1 MKNSSRVA
9 LCLLLLVLAAGA
21 ASAQEQKFADLGDFK
36 LESGEVIRGCRVGY
50 RTFGTLN
57 PEKSNAILVPTW
69 ASGTTEQLASNF
81 GTGRLVDTSKFYV
94 VAVDALGN
102 GVSSS
107 PSNSATQP
115 RMKFPRF
122 NVRDMVG
129 TQHQLLTKVLGINH
143 LRAVMGVSMG
153 GMQTFQWIV
162 SYPDFMDMAI
172 PIVGSPRLAPYD
184 LLLWQAQIDAI
195 MNDPGWR
202 GGEYTENPARSAEYE
217 FGALLLTTPDEFN
230 RRMTR
235 EKLFAE
241 LERAK
246 TVKGFNANDKIRQD
260 QAMMTHDVSAPF
272 DGSMERAAA
281 SVKARVLVVVAA
293 RDHVVTPGPAT
304 EFARLLKAQL
314 LTLEGDCG
322 HLAPGCESQKV
333 NPAVA
338 TFLESEGSEPPAVA
352 GDAVRHGATD

>member
-1 MKNSSRVA
+1 MTLIKKPTRAILYISIF
-9 LCLLLLVLAAGA
+9 LFFAAGA

-36 LESGEVIRGCRVGY
+36 LESGEVLRGCRVGY

-57 PEKSNAILVPTW
+57 GDRSNAVLVPTW

-81 GTGRLVDTSKFYV
+81 GPGRLVDTTKYYV

-107 PSNSATQP
+107 PSNSTAQP

-122 NVRDMVG
+122 TIRDMVN
-129 TQHQLLTKVLGINH
+129 TQHQLLTKVLGIKH
-143 LRAVMGVSMG
+143 LRAVLGISMG
-153 GMQTFQWIV
+153 GMQTFQWVV
-162 SYPDFMDMAI
+162 SYPDFMERAAA
-172 PIVGSPRLAPYD
+172 IVGSPRLAPYD

-246 TVKGFNANDKIRQD
+246 TVKGFDANDKIRQD
-260 QAMMTHDVSAPF
+260 QAMMSHDVSARF
-272 DGSMERAAA
+272 GGSLERAAA
-281 SVKARVLVVVAA
+281 AVRARVLVVVAT
-293 RDHVVTPGPAT
+293 RDHVVTPGPAK

-338 TFLESEGSEPPAVA
+338 DFLG
-352 GDAVRHGATD
+352 R

>member
-1 MKNSSRVA
+1 MKNLARV
-9 LCLLLLVLAAGA
+9 VLYLSLILSASAA

-36 LESGEVIRGCRVGY
+36 LESGEVLKGCRIGY

-57 PEKSNAILVPTW
+57 GDRSNAILVPTW

-81 GTGRLVDTSKFYV
+81 GPGRLVDTSKFYV

-107 PSNSATQP
+107 PSNSAAQP

-122 NVRDMVG
+122 TVRDMVN
-129 TQHQLLTKVLGINH
+129 TQHELLTRVLGLRH
-143 LRAVMGVSMG
+143 LRAVLGVSMG
-153 GMQTFQWIV
+153 GMQTFQWLV
-162 SYPDFMDMAI
+162 SYPEFMERAV

-202 GGEYTENPARSAEYE
+202 GGEYAANPARAAEYE
-217 FGALLLTTPDEFN
+217 FGALLLTTPAEFN

-235 EKLFAE
+235 EKLSTE
-241 LERAK
+241 LEHAK
-246 TVKGFNANDKIRQD
+246 GVKGFDANDKIRQD
-260 QAMMTHDVSAPF
+260 QAMMAHDVSAGF
-272 DGSMERAAA
+272 GGSLERAAA
-281 SVKARVLVVVAA
+281 AVRARVLVVVAKQ
-293 RDHVVTPGPAT
+293 DHVVTPGPAT
-304 EFARLLKAQL
+304 DFARLLKAQL

-322 HLAPGCESQKV
+322 HLAPGCESRQL
-333 NPAVA
+333 NPAVSE
-338 TFLESEGSEPPAVA
+338 FLT
-352 GDAVRHGATD
+352 R

>member
-1 MKNSSRVA
+1 MKNLTRV
-9 LCLLLLVLAAGA
+9 VLYLSLILSASAA

-36 LESGEVIRGCRVGY
+36 LESGEVIKGCRVGY

-57 PEKSNAILVPTW
+57 NEKSNAILFPTW

-81 GTGRLVDTSKFYV
+81 GPGRLVDTSKFYV

-107 PSNSATQP
+107 PSNSTAQP

-122 NVRDMVG
+122 NVRDMVN
-129 TQHQLLTKVLGINH
+129 TQHALLTKVLGINH
-143 LRAVMGVSMG
+143 VRAVMGISMG
-153 GMQTFQWIV
+153 GMQTFQWLV
-162 SYPDFMDMAI
+162 SYPDFMDSAV

-195 MNDPGWR
+195 MNDPEWR
-202 GGEYTENPARSAEYE
+202 GGEYAKNPARSAEYE
-217 FGALLLTTPDEFN
+217 FGALILTTPDEFN

-246 TVKGFNANDKIRQD
+246 TVKGFDANDKIRQD
-260 QAMMTHDVSAPF
+260 QAMMAHDVAAGF
-272 DGSMERAAA
+272 GGSLERAAA
-281 SVKARVLVVVAA
+281 AVRARVLVVVATQ
-293 RDHVVTPGPAT
+293 DHVVTPGPAT

-338 TFLESEGSEPPAVA
+338 AFLQAP
-352 GDAVRHGATD
+352 

>member
-1 MKNSSRVA
+1 MKRLSRVV
-9 LCLLLLVLAAGA
+9 LHLSLVLLAAGA

-36 LESGEVIRGCRVGY
+36 LESGEVIKGCRIGY
-50 RTFGTLN
+50 RTFGTPN
-57 PEKSNAILVPTW
+57 ADGSNVVLFPTW

-81 GTGRLVDTSKFYV
+81 GPGRLVDTSKFYV

-107 PSNSATQP
+107 PSNSTAQP

-122 NVRDMVG
+122 TVGDMVE
-129 TQHQLLTKVLGINH
+129 TQHALLTKVLGIRH
-143 LRAVMGVSMG
+143 VRAVVGISMG
-153 GMQTFQWIV
+153 GMQAFRWMV
-162 SYPDFMDMAI
+162 AHPDFMDRAV
-172 PIVGSPRLAPYD
+172 PVVGSPRLAPYD

-202 GGEYTENPARSAEYE
+202 GGEYAENPARSAEYE
-217 FGALLLTTPDEFN
+217 FGALLLTTPGEFN

-235 EKLFAE
+235 EKLSEE
-241 LERAK
+241 LARAK
-246 TVKGFNANDKIRQD
+246 TVRGFDANDKIRQD
-260 QAMMTHDVSAPF
+260 QAMMAHDVSAPF
-272 DGSMERAAA
+272 GGSLERAAA
-281 SVKARVLVVVAA
+281 AVRARVLVVVAA
-293 RDHVVTPGPAT
+293 QDHVVTPGPAA
-304 EFARLLKAQL
+304 EFARLVKARL

-338 TFLESEGSEPPAVA
+338 EFLQAP
-352 GDAVRHGATD
+352 